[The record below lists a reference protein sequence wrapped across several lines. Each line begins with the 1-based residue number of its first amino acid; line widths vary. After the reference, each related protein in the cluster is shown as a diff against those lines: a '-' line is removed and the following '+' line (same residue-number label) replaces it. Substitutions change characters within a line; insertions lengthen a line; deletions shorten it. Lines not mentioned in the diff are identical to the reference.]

1 MIHGQAR
8 EQVQNY
14 FSLKSLHPIGL
25 PVHELIDTHAHLDDD
40 AFEDSLDSL
49 LARAG
54 DAGVK
59 TILTIGTTAASSAKN
74 VSLAAQWPQLYAAVG
89 IQPNYGAKATAE
101 DWERIVELAAAPGVR
116 AIGETGLDAY
126 WDYTPMEVQ
135 RTLFDQ
141 HLQLSR
147 ETDLAFIVHMRD
159 CGAETVEMLRAA
171 RQRGPLRGVMHSF
184 TGDLAT
190 AQACLELGMFISFA
204 GMVTFKKSHELR
216 QIAQQIP
223 ADRILVET
231 DSPYLTPH
239 PHRGKRPNEPA
250 MIVHTAECLAEA
262 RGVPLDQFAA
272 ETTANAQRLFQ
283 FD

>member
-1 MIHGQAR
+1 
-8 EQVQNY
+8 
-14 FSLKSLHPIGL
+14 
-25 PVHELIDTHAHLDDD
+25 
-40 AFEDSLDSL
+40 
-49 LARAG
+49 
-54 DAGVK
+54 
-59 TILTIGTTAASSAKN
+59 
-74 VSLAAQWPQLYAAVG
+74 
-89 IQPNYGAKATAE
+89 
-101 DWERIVELAAAPGVR
+101 VR

-126 WDYTPMEVQ
+126 WDYTPLEVQ
-135 RTLFDQ
+135 QTLFDQ

-147 ETDLAFIVHMRD
+147 ETDLAFVVHMRD
-159 CGAETVEMLRAA
+159 CAAATIEMLRAA

-223 ADRILVET
+223 TDRILIET

-250 MIVHTAECLAEA
+250 MIVHTAACLAEV